1 MIYNNNDMYRDLP
14 ISSIITSS
22 EYICIYILYYIF
34 IYLDVDIYVYI
45 YIYYTY
51 IYIHIVKFHEVLG
64 FWDF

>member
-45 YIYYTY
+45 YIIHIYIYTY
-51 IYIHIVKFHEVLG
+51 C
-64 FWDF
+64 